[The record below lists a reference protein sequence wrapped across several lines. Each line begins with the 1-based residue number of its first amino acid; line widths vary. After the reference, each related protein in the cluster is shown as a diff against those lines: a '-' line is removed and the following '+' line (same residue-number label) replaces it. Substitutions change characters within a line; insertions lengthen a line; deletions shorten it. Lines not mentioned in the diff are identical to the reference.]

1 MGFEKMLKK
10 MSGKEDISSLRG
22 TIPEFLDKVLLS
34 IEMEEDKETMS
45 DSKKMMKKMKIIKSL
60 FKSVMDD
67 NYKKDE
73 ILMSQ
78 WNTFVNEILKRLE
91 SGKLEKESIKAFEYL
106 WKMSMDKNEAML
118 WGNKEDF
125 FTGNMTQDISKE
137 EMKNNT
143 MVKVSMLLEKMT
155 GMFKKMVLK
164 LSGKEDIANMKGNVP
179 DVLDRIMVMM
189 EMEEGGEQIMAIMD
203 KESTDGMCCRF
214 KRISGTMDDKLDG
227 VYRLITERAR
237 NLPSI
242 CMNSCM
248 YEKMGSR
255 GRKFCF
261 AYSTLSRAQCMNGGE
276 ELPGQESWTRPDDWT
291 KRPDG
296 WTNKPDGWSRP
307 DGMTNPDG
315 WSRPDGMTKL
325 DGWSGPNGMTKPE
338 WTEKP
343 GKPDGMTKPDGWSR
357 PDGMTKPEWT
367 KKPGDGN
374 GRPTK
379 SQ

>member
-1 MGFEKMLKK
+1 MGVGKILENANNAVYDNGVNETPIKDESNYKGNTTMVKLDMLMKKMTYMFRKIVLKMSEKEDISNLKGSVPDILKKILFKLEMEEYKEYISSEQKMMKKIKMIKYLYKKVMGDNYAVDTTMMDQWSKFMDAMREKFSSGNNDKELAKMIEYLWDMTFDKAEEMTLQNLPDDSNYDGPGNGTIMDSDQMDKKNMTMKKLEKLMSKLSDMFEKMLKK
-10 MSGKEDISSLRG
+10 MSGKEDISSVKG

-137 EMKNNT
+137 QMKNNT

-155 GMFKKMVLK
+155 GMFKKMVMK
-164 LSGKEDIANMKGNVP
+164 MFGKEDIAK
-179 DVLDRIMVMM
+179 
-189 EMEEGGEQIMAIMD
+189 
-203 KESTDGMCCRF
+203 
-214 KRISGTMDDKLDG
+214 
-227 VYRLITERAR
+227 
-237 NLPSI
+237 
-242 CMNSCM
+242 
-248 YEKMGSR
+248 
-255 GRKFCF
+255 
-261 AYSTLSRAQCMNGGE
+261 
-276 ELPGQESWTRPDDWT
+276 
-291 KRPDG
+291 
-296 WTNKPDGWSRP
+296 
-307 DGMTNPDG
+307 
-315 WSRPDGMTKL
+315 
-325 DGWSGPNGMTKPE
+325 
-338 WTEKP
+338 
-343 GKPDGMTKPDGWSR
+343 
-357 PDGMTKPEWT
+357 
-367 KKPGDGN
+367 
-374 GRPTK
+374 
-379 SQ
+379 